1 MPFSRL
7 YPPKARIW
15 DLRKLKQVCI
25 YGSSAL
31 RSVIWTQMF
40 IHATMIP
47 TLIPN
52 PKVAKFDTKDPV
64 TSVAFDM
71 SGTYM
76 AVG

>member
-1 MPFSRL
+1 MCI
-7 YPPKARIW
+7 YIY
-15 DLRKLKQVCI
+15 I

-40 IHATMIP
+40 IRATMIP
-47 TLIPN
+47 TFIPN
-52 PKVAKFDTKDPV
+52 PKVAQFDTKGPV
-64 TSVAFDM
+64 TSVAFDT